1 MYILI
6 EKESFQMS
14 ENQNLTKKRWSV
26 LIVSCIINVM
36 IGTGY
41 AWSMFVG
48 PLNEHF
54 VAMGFD
60 TAMATLTW
68 AFTLANSIGPIP
80 MIIGGYINDNIGPK
94 WSVFVGGIFFGGG
107 VFVAGCATNPIMVV
121 VGYGI
126 LMGLGM
132 GLVYGCTIGNS
143 VKFFP
148 DKAGFVGGL
157 TTATYGLGSVILP
170 LIIAKIVNP
179 DTVLNTFKVLGIVY
193 LVVICVGAFFITR
206 CPVGFVPEGYQP
218 PAPKAG
224 VKAPESKNWKQM
236 LADPI
241 FYVMVIMMT
250 AGATFGLMMIS
261 KCKPVITAVILE
273 GDATATIATLSV
285 TILALFNALGRVG
298 CGTISDKIGR
308 INTLTIMLVVGVV
321 GLFLISRAGAG
332 DTAIFMVGICLVGL
346 AFGSFMGV
354 MPGFC
359 AEQFGPKNNGVNY
372 GIMFIGF
379 SLAGIV
385 GPKLLDAFEAPYTTA
400 YYIAM
405 GLGIVGLLLTFVYRA
420 MSKAK

>member
-1 MYILI
+1 
-6 EKESFQMS
+6 MS
-14 ENQNLTKKRWSV
+14 ENQNLTKKRWTI
-26 LIVSCIINVM
+26 LTVSCIINVM

-107 VFVAGCATNPIMVV
+107 VFVAGCATNPVMVV

-143 VKFFP
+143 IKFFP
-148 DKAGFVGGL
+148 DKAGLVGGL

-170 LIIAKIVNP
+170 LIIKNIVNP
-179 DTVLNTFKVLGIVY
+179 DTVLNTFKVLGIIY

-206 CPVGFVPEGYQP
+206 CPVGFIPEGYQP

-261 KCKPVITAVILE
+261 KCKPVIVGVILE

-285 TILALFNALGRVG
+285 TILALFNALGRVA
-298 CGTISDKIGR
+298 CGTISDKLGR

-321 GLFLISRAGAG
+321 GLFIISRAGAG
-332 DTAIFMVGICLVGL
+332 DVTMFMVGICLVGL

-379 SLAGIV
+379 SIAGIV

-400 YYIAM
+400 YYVAI
-405 GLGIVGLLLTFVYRA
+405 GLGIVGLLMTFLYRA
-420 MSKAK
+420 MSKSK

>member
-1 MYILI
+1 
-6 EKESFQMS
+6 MS
-14 ENQNLTKKRWSV
+14 ETQNLTKKRWTV
-26 LIVSCIINVM
+26 LVISCIINIM

-41 AWSMFVG
+41 AWSMFVA

-54 VAMGFD
+54 IAIGYD
-60 TAMATLTW
+60 AAMATLTW

-80 MIIGGYINDNIGPK
+80 MIIGGFINDNIGPK
-94 WSVFVGGIFFGGG
+94 WSVFIGGIFFGGG
-107 VFVAGCATNPIMVV
+107 VFVAGCATSPIMVV

-148 DKAGFVGGL
+148 DKAGLVGGL

-170 LIIAKIVNP
+170 LIIKNIVNP
-179 DTVLNTFKVLGIVY
+179 DTVLGTFKVLGIIY

-206 CPVGFVPEGYQP
+206 CPVGFVPDGYQP

-241 FYVMVIMMT
+241 FWVMMVMMMC
-250 AGATFGLMMIS
+250 GATFGLMMIS
-261 KCKPVITAVILE
+261 NCRGLITALGAEVTLA
-273 GDATATIATLSV
+273 ATAV
-285 TILALFNALGRVG
+285 TTLALFNAIGRVVCGWISDKLGRV
-298 CGTISDKIGR
+298 
-308 INTLTIMLVVGVV
+308 NTLTAMICVGIIGLVIVSVAKAPN
-321 GLFLISRAGAG
+321 LFI
-332 DTAIFMVGICLVGL
+332 VGICLVGL

-354 MPGFC
+354 YPGFC

-379 SLAGIV
+379 ALAGIV
-385 GPKLLDAFEAPYTTA
+385 GPQILQKLGTPTA
-400 YYIAM
+400 YYVAI
-405 GLGIVGLLLTFVYRA
+405 GLGVLGLLMSFAYRA
-420 MSKAK
+420 MSKSK

>member
-1 MYILI
+1 
-6 EKESFQMS
+6 MS
-14 ENQNLTKKRWSV
+14 ENQNLTKKRWTV
-26 LIVSCIINVM
+26 LTISCIINIM

-54 VAMGFD
+54 VSLGYNA
-60 TAMATLTW
+60 AMATLTW

-80 MIIGGYINDNIGPK
+80 MIIGGFINDNIGPK
-94 WSVFVGGIFFGGG
+94 WSVFIGGIFFGGG
-107 VFVAGCATNPIMVV
+107 VFVAGCATSPVMVV
-121 VGYGI
+121 FGYGI

-132 GLVYGCTIGNS
+132 GLIYGCTIGNS

-148 DKAGFVGGL
+148 DKAGLVGGL

-170 LIIAKIVNP
+170 LIIKNIVNA

-206 CPVGFVPEGYQP
+206 CPVGFIPDGYQP

-224 VKAPESKNWKQM
+224 IKAPESKNWKQM

-241 FYVMVIMMT
+241 FWVMMIMMMC
-250 AGATFGLMMIS
+250 GATFGLMMIS
-261 KCKPVITAVILE
+261 NCKGLIAALGAEATLAATAV
-273 GDATATIATLSV
+273 TT
-285 TILALFNALGRVG
+285 LALFNAIGRVACGWISDKLGRV
-298 CGTISDKIGR
+298 
-308 INTLTIMLVVGVV
+308 NTLTVMICIGIV
-321 GLFLISRAGAG
+321 GLFVISIAK
-332 DTAIFMVGICLVGL
+332 TPSVFIVGVCLVGL

-354 MPGFC
+354 YPGFC
-359 AEQFGPKNNGVNY
+359 ADQFGSKNNGVNY

-385 GPKLLDAFEAPYTTA
+385 GPQILQKLGTPTA
-400 YYIAM
+400 YYVAI
-405 GLGIVGLLLTFVYRA
+405 GLGVLGLIMSFIYRA

>member
-1 MYILI
+1 
-6 EKESFQMS
+6 MS
-14 ENQNLTKKRWSV
+14 ENQNLTKKRWTV
-26 LIVSCIINVM
+26 LTISCIINIM

-54 VAMGFD
+54 VALGYD
-60 TAMATLTW
+60 AAMATLTW

-80 MIIGGYINDNIGPK
+80 MIVGGFINDNIGPK
-94 WSVFVGGIFFGGG
+94 WSVFIGGIFFGGG
-107 VFVAGCATNPIMVV
+107 VFVAGCATSPVMVV
-121 VGYGI
+121 FGYGI

-148 DKAGFVGGL
+148 DKAGLVGGL

-170 LIIAKIVNP
+170 LIIKGIVNA

-193 LVVICVGAFFITR
+193 LVVICVGSFFLTR
-206 CPVGFVPEGYQP
+206 CPVGFVPDGYQP

-241 FYVMVIMMT
+241 FWVMMIMMMC
-250 AGATFGLMMIS
+250 GATFGLMMIS
-261 KCKPVITAVILE
+261 NCRGLVTALGAEVTLA
-273 GDATATIATLSV
+273 ATAV
-285 TILALFNALGRVG
+285 TILALFNAIGRVACGWISDKLGRV
-298 CGTISDKIGR
+298 
-308 INTLTIMLVVGVV
+308 NTLTAMIWVGIV
-321 GLFLISRAGAG
+321 GLFVVSIAKTPSVF
-332 DTAIFMVGICLVGL
+332 IVGICLVGL

-354 MPGFC
+354 YPGFC

-379 SLAGIV
+379 ALAGIV
-385 GPKLLDAFEAPYTTA
+385 GPQILQRLGTPTA
-400 YYIAM
+400 YYVAI
-405 GLGIVGLLLTFVYRA
+405 GLGVLGLVMSFVYRA

>member
-1 MYILI
+1 
-6 EKESFQMS
+6 MS
-14 ENQNLTKKRWSV
+14 ENQNLTKKRWTV
-26 LIVSCIINVM
+26 LTISCIINIM

-54 VAMGFD
+54 VALGYD
-60 TAMATLTW
+60 AAMATLTW

-80 MIIGGYINDNIGPK
+80 MIVGGFINDNIGPK
-94 WSVFVGGIFFGGG
+94 WSVFIGGIFFGGG
-107 VFVAGCATNPIMVV
+107 VFVAGCATSPVMVV
-121 VGYGI
+121 FGYGI

-148 DKAGFVGGL
+148 DKAGLVGGL

-170 LIIAKIVNP
+170 LIIKGIVNA

-193 LVVICVGAFFITR
+193 LVVICVGSFFLTR
-206 CPVGFVPEGYQP
+206 CPVGFVPDGYQP

-241 FYVMVIMMT
+241 FWVMMIMMMC
-250 AGATFGLMMIS
+250 GATFGLMMIS
-261 KCKPVITAVILE
+261 NCRGLVTALGAEVTLA
-273 GDATATIATLSV
+273 ATAV
-285 TILALFNALGRVG
+285 TILALFNAIGRVACGWISDKLGRV
-298 CGTISDKIGR
+298 
-308 INTLTIMLVVGVV
+308 NTLTAMICVGIV
-321 GLFLISRAGAG
+321 GLFVVSIAKTPSVF
-332 DTAIFMVGICLVGL
+332 IVGICLVGL

-354 MPGFC
+354 YPGFC

-379 SLAGIV
+379 ALAGIV
-385 GPKLLDAFEAPYTTA
+385 GPQILQRLGTPTA
-400 YYIAM
+400 YYVAI
-405 GLGIVGLLLTFVYRA
+405 GLGVLGLVMSFVYRA

>member
-1 MYILI
+1 
-6 EKESFQMS
+6 MS
-14 ENQNLTKKRWSV
+14 ETQNLTKKRWTV
-26 LIVSCIINVM
+26 LVISCIINIM

-41 AWSMFVG
+41 AWSMFVA

-54 VAMGFD
+54 IAIGYD
-60 TAMATLTW
+60 AAMATLTW

-80 MIIGGYINDNIGPK
+80 MIIGGFINDNIGPK
-94 WSVFVGGIFFGGG
+94 WSVFIGGIFFGGG
-107 VFVAGCATNPIMVV
+107 VFVAGCATSPIMVV

-148 DKAGFVGGL
+148 DKAGLVGGL

-170 LIIAKIVNP
+170 LIIKNIVNP
-179 DTVLNTFKVLGIVY
+179 DTVLGTFKVLGIIY

-206 CPVGFVPEGYQP
+206 CPVGFVPDGYQP

-241 FYVMVIMMT
+241 FWVMMVMMMC
-250 AGATFGLMMIS
+250 GATFGLMMIS
-261 KCKPVITAVILE
+261 NCRGLITALGAEVTLA
-273 GDATATIATLSV
+273 ATAV
-285 TILALFNALGRVG
+285 TTLALFNAIGRVVCGWISDKLGRV
-298 CGTISDKIGR
+298 
-308 INTLTIMLVVGVV
+308 NTLTAMICVGIIGLVIVSVAKAPN
-321 GLFLISRAGAG
+321 LFI
-332 DTAIFMVGICLVGL
+332 VGICLVGL

-354 MPGFC
+354 YPGFC

-379 SLAGIV
+379 ALAGIV
-385 GPKLLDAFEAPYTTA
+385 GPQILQKLGTPTA
-400 YYIAM
+400 YYVAI
-405 GLGIVGLLLTFVYRA
+405 GLGVLGLIMSFAYRA
-420 MSKAK
+420 MSKSK